1 MSLTSQ
7 IGSHKRAASVPFSL
21 LLGTS
26 NFAYWFEASKQSSL

>member
-21 LLGTS
+21 LLGTGY
-26 NFAYWFEASKQSSL
+26 FAYWFETSKRSSL